1 MGSEKTKS
9 AEQEVLEVYQAYIN
23 AYLSGDIERMVTDF
37 AEDVVIIGSA
47 GGEIFNNKAEVT
59 QYYKSTANQVAGIVE
74 LRNRNLRVQVQGL
87 TALIVEQTDLCVQMD
102 GEWSLYS
109 PFRVT
114 THLSHKEGQWFI
126 VLQHGSVP
134 DARAGEGEQLNTDDL
149 KAENVRLQ
157 EAIKRRTIELEVKN
171 REQEIEASVERVRS
185 KSLAMSQST
194 EIQQVINTVFEQ
206 LGGLGL
212 EMNVASI
219 FIFKEGSKDW
229 EQWVASADTSYSTC
243 FSIPFY
249 DHPIFWDLDKA
260 RKAHKAFYTIKYPKK
275 IKDQWFDY
283 AFTHTEYQ
291 RIPDQRKAYLLNSE
305 FFLVAFALSAHT
317 GIQLSKYAGDAFTE
331 EDQRILQRFSI
342 VFEQAYTRFLDLQK
356 AETQTREAQIQLALE
371 RVRAATM
378 SMFRSEDLGKVAQI
392 LFLQMQQ
399 LGKGL
404 DRAMIPIVDTRTH
417 SANAWMTTEDGAGVK
432 DGIQVSWLGHP
443 VLNEV
448 YEAWLREEAFIEQDL
463 VGTRLDEFIH
473 WIQANTTTPY
483 SQNQPKRRVYGYARF
498 SYGMIAIIKST
509 GITTEERNILIR
521 FAKVFEQTYTR
532 FLDLKKAEAQAREA
546 QIETALERVRAH
558 TMAMHQSSELSATA
572 VILFNQLRS
581 LNLMP
586 ENIRVFFSLIDTQSD
601 SAEVWMTSKDGHF
614 RPGSHR
620 IPMLNEKEL
629 AQIYQLWKDKVPL
642 LIRDLSGKRLE
653 DYHRFLRTLPH
664 VTRDDGFREML
675 DHPPERFVLTE
686 ASHRFGTIGITSFE
700 PLSVEAGNL
709 LVRFSK
715 VFEQTYTRFLDLQK
729 AEIQAREAQIE
740 AALERVR
747 AKTMAMHNSEE
758 VGETIV
764 LLFDELTRL
773 GLEKQARCGIGI
785 LDESKFME
793 LWTASLEQEGQV
805 RLNIGRID
813 MTKHP
818 LLTAGREAW
827 KNDQPDFIYVLEG
840 EDLIRYFSIIN
851 DEPDYTYHIDLNNL
865 PGKLIFNEFV
875 FPNGMLYAFTRDP
888 LSEEMVRICR
898 RFATVFGQTYR
909 RYKDLIRVEEQA
921 REAQIQLS
929 LERVR
934 ASSLA
939 MKQSDELSDTAM
951 LMAQQIRDLGIAA
964 WGCAFHIYADDDEG
978 DYEWFS
984 SEEGHLPF
992 YKTPRE
998 KFFLRYYEMRESGE
1012 TIYIQPFSGEAC
1024 KAHYEYLLSL
1034 PVVGDALGALRDS
1047 GTPLPTHQI
1056 DHVVFFQ
1063 HGYLLFI
1070 TYDPVPQAYDIFR
1083 RFAVEFEQAFT
1094 RFLDLKKVEE
1104 QAREKEI
1111 QLALERVR
1119 ARTMA
1124 MQKSDELAEVVQE
1137 LFRQIR
1143 PLDPSAQWGCAI
1155 LLVDTVREGFHLWFS
1170 VPTNPLLPVSVFI
1183 HHLDNQVINKCW
1195 EEYQKGTDQFRIE
1208 LKEDEKKSWEDH
1220 LFSTT
1225 EMGKLPPEM
1234 QQAIRAEKYVM
1245 FSYASMR
1252 FGLLEAISHV
1262 PISGELN
1269 ELLPRFAKVF
1279 EQTYTRFQDL
1289 QKAEAQAREA
1299 HIEAALERVR
1309 SRSMAMHKSK
1319 DLSEV
1324 VKLLYKETEA
1334 FGISTFGISIA
1345 IFQEEDHSAEY
1356 WFADNLNSNL
1366 LRSYKVPGPGHPV
1379 FQQIWKDWKL
1389 HLLQNNIYLEGS
1401 EKSDYDDWILGETE
1415 FSKLPAELKQEI
1427 KSHDT
1432 VCFTFTYFKYGYFES
1447 VDLSVPPED
1456 SAKILIRFSK
1466 VFEQTYTRFLD
1477 LQKAEAQARE
1487 AQIEAALEKVRSRTI
1502 GMRHSDELAEAA
1514 SLLFREVQA
1523 LGIPVWSCGY
1533 NILSAD
1539 QLSCTSIM
1547 SAEGGLQ
1554 EPLEIPLTEHESFL
1568 PWRNAIL
1575 NKDDFLVYRMEGE
1588 DLEAHYRYMQTLP
1601 GFKEFERSGI
1611 ELPACQ
1617 INHLVRFNQ
1626 GFLLFIASVEI
1637 PSAYDIFKR
1646 FGVVF
1651 KQTYTRFLDLQ
1662 KAEAQARESEIQLAL
1677 ERVRA
1682 RTMAMHHSLDLR
1694 DVVFVLF
1701 QQVNGLNIADLGCN
1715 INLFY
1720 PENRIIE
1727 TWLAGTDQEPIPKS
1741 YFIQVDHPYLTQMWS
1756 SWENQDAPFLIYST
1770 GASHESYKNLI
1781 LETCYQD
1788 MPDEFKAYVR
1798 ENPEAYL
1805 VHFNMLC
1812 GQIQAVSSKTLSEES
1827 ISVLQRF
1834 AAVFQQSYT
1843 RFLDLKNAEAQTR
1856 EAEIQ
1861 LALERVR
1868 ARTMAMHQSD
1878 ELRSVIH
1885 TIFEQ
1890 LKALGFDATACGLTL
1905 FNKED
1910 KSMELWLAGFET
1922 DAYPESYFVPYFDH
1936 PLYNAQYG
1944 AWANGQAYQ
1953 VFKFEGELK
1962 KSYDDLIFELGGYK
1976 DLPASAKEAITSIES
1991 ATNCTAFMK
2000 YGMFESVMIGDKMLT
2015 EQQADTLQRLAKVFE
2030 QTYTRFLDL
2039 QKAEAQAQEAQIEAA
2054 LERVRSRTMAMHHSN
2069 ELSEA
2074 AIVLFDQIKQL
2085 GIETFASG
2093 FNIWDHTHEN
2103 LTAWMSN
2110 ATGSIQPPF
2119 VLPIN
2124 TYDQHKKIHKAWK
2137 NKEAF
2142 LVDDIK
2148 GKAMVN
2154 HYRFLRSFPVLDES
2168 FKQAETAGIK
2178 LPDRQV
2184 HNIVPFSQ
2192 GYLLFITL
2200 EPRPEFKDIFLR
2212 FGKVFEQ
2219 TYTRFLDLQKAENQ
2233 AKEAQIEAALERVR
2247 AESMAMHKST
2257 GLEEVVAVMF
2267 RELDRLQL
2275 NVLRCGIGI
2284 LSEKEKIAEVW
2295 TTTRTEAGYEV
2306 NISGNESMEI
2316 HPVLQGA
2323 YEAWQKKEDFY
2334 YTFTIPDLI
2343 KYHQAVKDAEFHL
2356 PEQATEDSQ
2365 QYYFATFFPAGGL
2378 YAFSESPIEAET
2390 TGVIRRFAR
2399 TFHMAYQRYLDLQK
2413 AEDQAREAQIE
2424 AALERVRSR
2433 TIGMQRSEELQ
2444 DAAFMLFQQV
2454 EGLGVPVFGCGFNI
2468 WDEDHKAATAW
2479 MGGKD
2484 RIQPPFKTNSSED
2497 VFLRIAQAAAS
2508 GESLFVEEQRGAVL
2522 DAHYEYMYSIPVFKE
2537 IVDKMAVSG
2546 QSVPTF
2552 QIIHCAFF
2560 SQGYLMF
2567 ISYEPVAYAYDIFE
2581 KMARVFEQTY
2591 TRFQD
2596 LRKAEAQTWEAIRQT
2611 SLDRI
2616 RGEIASMRTADDL
2629 ERITPLIWKELMAL
2643 GVPFIRCGVFIMDD
2657 ENEIIHNYLSTPDGN
2672 AIATFHLP
2680 YSTPGSMANIL
2691 LHWQKK
2697 QKLIDHWDNQAMLD
2711 FANVLVD
2718 QGIYTST
2725 EEYLHTLP
2733 SGGFY
2738 LHFLPFSQGM
2748 LYVGNTA
2755 LLSGEQIDLLQ
2766 LLAKAFSTAYARYE
2780 DFNRLEVAKNQ
2791 VDKTLVDLKQTQQQ
2805 LIQSE
2810 KMASLGE
2817 LTAGIAH
2824 EIQNPLNFVNNFSEV
2839 NQELIS
2845 ELKEAIQ
2852 RNDQEEIEHLV
2863 QDLLDNEAKVNQHGK
2878 RAEGIV
2884 RSMLQ
2889 HSRTSSGQ
2897 KVDTDINALC
2907 DEYLRLAYHGFRAKD
2922 KSFNAQLD
2930 TDFDRQLPRLEVVAQ
2945 DIGRVLLNLINNAF
2959 QACAEQDRSEG
2970 TDREAKADP
2979 LFKPLV
2985 TVSTKRLDD
2994 AIEIRVSD
3002 NGSGIPDSIKDKIF
3016 QPFFTTKPTGQ
3027 GTGLGLSLSYDIVK
3041 AHGGDIEVDSE
3052 SGKGTKF
3059 IVRLPV

>member
-888 LSEEMVRICR
+888 LSEELVRICR

-1890 LKALGFDATACGLTL
+1890 LKALGFDA
-1905 FNKED
+1905 
-1910 KSMELWLAGFET
+1910 
-1922 DAYPESYFVPYFDH
+1922 
-1936 PLYNAQYG
+1936 
-1944 AWANGQAYQ
+1944 
-1953 VFKFEGELK
+1953 
-1962 KSYDDLIFELGGYK
+1962 
-1976 DLPASAKEAITSIES
+1976 
-1991 ATNCTAFMK
+1991 
-2000 YGMFESVMIGDKMLT
+2000 
-2015 EQQADTLQRLAKVFE
+2015 
-2030 QTYTRFLDL
+2030 
-2039 QKAEAQAQEAQIEAA
+2039 
-2054 LERVRSRTMAMHHSN
+2054 
-2069 ELSEA
+2069 
-2074 AIVLFDQIKQL
+2074 
-2085 GIETFASG
+2085 
-2093 FNIWDHTHEN
+2093 
-2103 LTAWMSN
+2103 
-2110 ATGSIQPPF
+2110 
-2119 VLPIN
+2119 
-2124 TYDQHKKIHKAWK
+2124 
-2137 NKEAF
+2137 
-2142 LVDDIK
+2142 
-2148 GKAMVN
+2148 
-2154 HYRFLRSFPVLDES
+2154 
-2168 FKQAETAGIK
+2168 
-2178 LPDRQV
+2178 
-2184 HNIVPFSQ
+2184 
-2192 GYLLFITL
+2192 
-2200 EPRPEFKDIFLR
+2200 
-2212 FGKVFEQ
+2212 
-2219 TYTRFLDLQKAENQ
+2219 
-2233 AKEAQIEAALERVR
+2233 
-2247 AESMAMHKST
+2247 
-2257 GLEEVVAVMF
+2257 
-2267 RELDRLQL
+2267 
-2275 NVLRCGIGI
+2275 
-2284 LSEKEKIAEVW
+2284 
-2295 TTTRTEAGYEV
+2295 
-2306 NISGNESMEI
+2306 
-2316 HPVLQGA
+2316 
-2323 YEAWQKKEDFY
+2323 
-2334 YTFTIPDLI
+2334 
-2343 KYHQAVKDAEFHL
+2343 
-2356 PEQATEDSQ
+2356 
-2365 QYYFATFFPAGGL
+2365 
-2378 YAFSESPIEAET
+2378 
-2390 TGVIRRFAR
+2390 
-2399 TFHMAYQRYLDLQK
+2399 
-2413 AEDQAREAQIE
+2413 
-2424 AALERVRSR
+2424 
-2433 TIGMQRSEELQ
+2433 
-2444 DAAFMLFQQV
+2444 
-2454 EGLGVPVFGCGFNI
+2454 
-2468 WDEDHKAATAW
+2468 
-2479 MGGKD
+2479 
-2484 RIQPPFKTNSSED
+2484 
-2497 VFLRIAQAAAS
+2497 
-2508 GESLFVEEQRGAVL
+2508 
-2522 DAHYEYMYSIPVFKE
+2522 
-2537 IVDKMAVSG
+2537 
-2546 QSVPTF
+2546 
-2552 QIIHCAFF
+2552 
-2560 SQGYLMF
+2560 
-2567 ISYEPVAYAYDIFE
+2567 
-2581 KMARVFEQTY
+2581 
-2591 TRFQD
+2591 
-2596 LRKAEAQTWEAIRQT
+2596 
-2611 SLDRI
+2611 
-2616 RGEIASMRTADDL
+2616 
-2629 ERITPLIWKELMAL
+2629 
-2643 GVPFIRCGVFIMDD
+2643 
-2657 ENEIIHNYLSTPDGN
+2657 
-2672 AIATFHLP
+2672 
-2680 YSTPGSMANIL
+2680 
-2691 LHWQKK
+2691 
-2697 QKLIDHWDNQAMLD
+2697 
-2711 FANVLVD
+2711 
-2718 QGIYTST
+2718 
-2725 EEYLHTLP
+2725 
-2733 SGGFY
+2733 
-2738 LHFLPFSQGM
+2738 
-2748 LYVGNTA
+2748 
-2755 LLSGEQIDLLQ
+2755 
-2766 LLAKAFSTAYARYE
+2766 
-2780 DFNRLEVAKNQ
+2780 
-2791 VDKTLVDLKQTQQQ
+2791 
-2805 LIQSE
+2805 
-2810 KMASLGE
+2810 
-2817 LTAGIAH
+2817 
-2824 EIQNPLNFVNNFSEV
+2824 
-2839 NQELIS
+2839 
-2845 ELKEAIQ
+2845 
-2852 RNDQEEIEHLV
+2852 
-2863 QDLLDNEAKVNQHGK
+2863 
-2878 RAEGIV
+2878 
-2884 RSMLQ
+2884 
-2889 HSRTSSGQ
+2889 
-2897 KVDTDINALC
+2897 
-2907 DEYLRLAYHGFRAKD
+2907 
-2922 KSFNAQLD
+2922 
-2930 TDFDRQLPRLEVVAQ
+2930 
-2945 DIGRVLLNLINNAF
+2945 
-2959 QACAEQDRSEG
+2959 
-2970 TDREAKADP
+2970 
-2979 LFKPLV
+2979 
-2985 TVSTKRLDD
+2985 
-2994 AIEIRVSD
+2994 
-3002 NGSGIPDSIKDKIF
+3002 
-3016 QPFFTTKPTGQ
+3016 
-3027 GTGLGLSLSYDIVK
+3027 
-3041 AHGGDIEVDSE
+3041 
-3052 SGKGTKF
+3052 
-3059 IVRLPV
+3059 